1 MFGGLGSL
9 FDGLVQ
15 AIAAIPGAIVDGLK
29 FLFDGIVSAVK
40 AVAGAVWAFF
50 SDPIGSLVSGFTSL
64 LNFLGGLV
72 SAIGDLLKALFVP
85 SDDYFDSQFNMLSKT
100 LGTRVKTQDYEELLA
115 SLQVATRASTLPD
128 MTTTIMGQQLTI
140 VDMSW
145 YSDYQTT
152 IYGWVRG
159 VMFVLLLFYNINQVY
174 KLIRRDTL
182 QNGSSGSQGGDSK

>member
-1 MFGGLGSL
+1 M
-9 FDGLVQ
+9 Q

-64 LNFLGGLV
+64 LSFLGGLV

-85 SDDYFDSQFNMLSKT
+85 SDDFFDSKFNMLSKT

-115 SLQVATRASTLPD
+115 SLQVATRASSLPD
-128 MTTTIMGQQLTI
+128 MTATIMGHQLTI

-182 QNGSSGSQGGDSK
+182 QNGTGSQGGDSK